1 MTTRQL
7 HTNVTPAWTRV
18 HAQTASLREVVAAL
32 DAGLPLPGAAPTDGH
47 VGPFADRD
55 QLLLALH
62 GVWSRRLHGRIDVAL
77 ETDDHVLTE
86 CVARAWLDTAEDLP
100 GVRRALDEHAD
111 DAVLRH
117 VLRSEH
123 RSIAV
128 AAGLATFDDP
138 PATSADAGA
147 RFVAVVRRRRP
158 APAPRSSWWRRLA
171 G

>member
-7 HTNVTPAWTRV
+7 DTTATPSWTRV

-32 DAGLPLPGAAPTDGH
+32 DAGLPLPDSTSGG
-47 VGPFADRD
+47 FADRD
-55 QLLLALH
+55 EVLLALH

-77 ETDDHVLTE
+77 ETDDHELTE
-86 CVARAWLDTAEDLP
+86 CVARAWLDTADDLP
-100 GVRRALDEHAD
+100 GVRRALDEHA
-111 DAVLRH
+111 AEPVLRL
-117 VLRSEH
+117 VLRNEH

-138 PATSADAGA
+138 RATSAAAGS
-147 RFVAVVRRRRP
+147 RFVAAVRRRRT
-158 APAPRSSWWRRLA
+158 APTPRSSWWRRLA

>member
-1 MTTRQL
+1 MTSQPLDATAA
-7 HTNVTPAWTRV
+7 PSWSRV
-18 HAQTASLREVVAAL
+18 HAHTASLREVITAL
-32 DAGLPLPGAAPTDGH
+32 DAGLSLPDSEAGS
-47 VGPFADRD
+47 FADRD
-55 QLLLALH
+55 EVLLALH

-77 ETDDHVLTE
+77 ETDDHELAD
-86 CVARAWLDTAEDLP
+86 CVAQAWLDTADDLP

-111 DAVLRH
+111 EAVLRR
-117 VLRSEH
+117 VLRNEH

-138 PATSADAGA
+138 RATSAATGA
-147 RFVAVVRRRRP
+147 RFVAAVRRRRT